1 MIYRI
6 RRNYLRLVVPL
17 TLVLLAGAAA
27 LFWVT
32 RLGALYA
39 FKAPV
44 ELSSLSEDEL
54 EGSYVTV
61 RVDELG
67 DTFSYYGYTGEDG
80 EKVVI
85 ERYCVYPIGDKFL
98 TVRVTGKELSLLSD
112 YDNAKDMV
120 ASGRLGSMKEYNAG
134 TLTGTITAGLDAK
147 VYNLLCTWI
156 KDNYLADKG
165 GDAARNAVLSSFG
178 IPGSSAGED
187 GGSDEDYSSYYKEAI
202 IPLQLETGYYGIMPR
217 NKVIILTVFA
227 LLLLAAALGLL
238 ISLALGLWEK
248 PLRSCLKRAGG
259 RELLEDY
266 GAGADCTRALRIGD
280 KHIWWFKGLI
290 TQIED
295 IDGIIWA
302 YPRSRRLE
310 GGKLDWYLVL
320 KTQDGRELGVRLG
333 ESAAVQT
340 AIDLLKGKGHPLA
353 TGYDK
358 EKQKLYERDIP
369 TFKARVK
376 NGTI

>member
-17 TLVLLAGAAA
+17 ALVLLAGAAA
-27 LFWVT
+27 LLWAT
-32 RLGALYA
+32 GLGALYA
-39 FKAPV
+39 FKDPV
-44 ELSSLSEDEL
+44 ELSSLTEEEL
-54 EGSYVTV
+54 EGSYVSV
-61 RVDELG
+61 GVDELG

-85 ERYCVYPIGDKFL
+85 ERYCVYPVGDKFL
-98 TVRVTGKELSLLSD
+98 TVRVTGKELKLLSD
-112 YDNAKDMV
+112 YDNAKEMV
-120 ASGRLGSMKEYNAG
+120 ASGSLGSMKEYKAG
-134 TLTGTITAGLDAK
+134 TLKGTITAGLDSK
-147 VYNLLCTWI
+147 VYDLLCTWI

-178 IPGSSAGED
+178 ISGASNDGSSD
-187 GGSDEDYSSYYKEAI
+187 SNEDYSSYFKEAI
-202 IPLQLETGYYGIMPR
+202 IPLQLQAGYYGAMPKAKTIMLT
-217 NKVIILTVFA
+217 ILA

-238 ISLALGLWEK
+238 ISLVLGLWEK
-248 PLRSCLKRAGG
+248 PLRRCLKRAGR

-266 GAGADCTRALRIGD
+266 KGGVDFTGALRIGGS
-280 KHIWWFKGLI
+280 HIWWFKGLI

-295 IDGIIWA
+295 IDGVIWA

-310 GGKLDWYLVL
+310 GGRLDWYLVL
-320 KTQDGRELGVRLG
+320 KTRDGRELGVRLG
-333 ESAAVQT
+333 ESAAVQA
-340 AIDLLKGKGHPLA
+340 AINLLKSKGHPMA

-369 TFKARVK
+369 TFQARVK